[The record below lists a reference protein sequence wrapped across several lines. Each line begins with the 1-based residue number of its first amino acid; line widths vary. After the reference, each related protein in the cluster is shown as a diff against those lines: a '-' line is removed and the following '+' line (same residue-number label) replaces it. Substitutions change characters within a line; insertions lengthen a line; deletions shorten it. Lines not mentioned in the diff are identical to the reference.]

1 MKGAAYWKEFRKL
14 MWQWLFHTGDDRN
27 DWYLVL
33 VAKQARP
40 SGIVFLLMMLIADAG
55 VGVGVDVDAAAAVA
69 VAAAVVIVAA

>member
-40 SGIVFLLMMLIADAG
+40 SGIVSLLMMLVADAG
-55 VGVGVDVDAAAAVA
+55 VGVGVDVDAAAAAA
-69 VAAAVVIVAA
+69 VAVVIVAA